1 MGQVLNEHN
10 LQKLITEALAIEAE
24 EAKNA
29 GSLGY
34 MARSLVQATMPHKNT
49 AGSEFTRTNGAFV
62 LSILTPSQIGLPY
75 GNIPRLLLAWLS
87 TEAVL
92 KKSKHLCLG
101 NTLSSFMQELGL
113 VPTGGRWGSITRLR
127 EQTKRLFSSTISC
140 HYKSEQREHEQ
151 GFRIADSHDLWWFP
165 KSHDQPTLFES
176 TVTLSDSFFNEITT
190 RPVPIDLRALKALK
204 RSPMALDIYCWLTY
218 RMSYLS
224 KQTQIPWG
232 ALKAQFGADYSRE
245 RDFKKYFLTQLRSV
259 HVVYSDAKVEPSNGG
274 LILRP
279 SKTHASKKLCKT

>member
-1 MGQVLNEHN
+1 MNEQN

-29 GSLGY
+29 GALGY
-34 MARSLVQATMPHKNT
+34 MARSLVQATMPHKST
-49 AGSEFTRTNGAFV
+49 AGSEFTRTNGAFT

-75 GNIPRLLLAWLS
+75 GNIPRLLLAWLT

-92 KKSKHLCLG
+92 KKSKELYLG

-140 HYKSEQREHEQ
+140 YYKSEQREHEE

-176 TVTLSDSFFNEITT
+176 TVALSDSFFNEIIA
-190 RPVPIDLRALKALK
+190 RPVPVDLRALKALK
-204 RSPMALDIYCWLTY
+204 RSSMALDIYCWLTY
-218 RMSYLS
+218 RTSYVS
-224 KQTQIPWG
+224 KQTQIPWET
-232 ALKAQFGADYSRE
+232 LKAQFGADYQRV
-245 RDFKKYFLTQLRSV
+245 RDFKRYFLNQLRSV
-259 HVVYSDAKVEPSNGG
+259 HVVYPDAKIEPGNNG

-279 SKTHASKKLCKT
+279 SKTHVPKKLCKT